1 MQVNDRTKIYWH
13 HELPPLAAD
22 AIGEH
27 TVEATSCHVPGTIAH
42 RDELWTLC
50 YEDLMAQA
58 RARLNEER
66 IRLGGD
72 YAHVLS
78 ESVDSKHD
86 PVRGERGYTVFSLT
100 CSIDRPKA
108 KTQITVPKNRC
119 GQGPTGPRDAPGG
132 APTPNRWRE

>member
-86 PVRGERGYTVFSLT
+86 PVRGEAWLHGLFTYMLYRQ
-100 CSIDRPKA
+100 A
-108 KTQITVPKNRC
+108 Q
-119 GQGPTGPRDAPGG
+119 GQDADHGSQK
-132 APTPNRWRE
+132 